1 MKESLV
7 KSVILLRKQCFVL
20 VFFKT
25 LRSSTE
31 EDMETLLLET
41 ITLLRPKLACFLRSL
56 GSVRLSEGESDPVKE
71 GGLFF
76 INIITEYYP

>member
-7 KSVILLRKQCFVL
+7 ESVILLRKLCFVL

-31 EDMETLLLET
+31 EDMKTLLLET
-41 ITLLRPKLACFLRSL
+41 ITLLRPKLPCFLRSL
-56 GSVRLSEGESDPVKE
+56 GSVRLSEGESDPLEE

-76 INIITEYYP
+76 INIITEYYS